1 MNPCCGLLLTAA
13 CPVLPRTRVLQFTSG
28 GIDPWRPGAV
38 LQTLDPTV
46 PALTSAGA
54 SHCMDLRQAN
64 SNTLASVNATQAVI
78 KAYIRE
84 WVYMPQREQH

>member
-1 MNPCCGLLLTAA
+1 MLTTAGH
-13 CPVLPRTRVLQFTSG
+13 VLPLIYALQFTTG
-28 GIDPWRPGAV
+28 GIGPWRPGSV

-64 SNTLASVNATQAVI
+64 RNTLASVNATQAII
-78 KAYIRE
+78 KAYIRK
-84 WVYMPQREQH
+84 WVYTPQREQWHWS